1 MTVWIYVNTSSKQ
14 VGDPDTLR
22 YLRMPSPRTPG
33 LRKTGAVSHSD
44 VGNVCVLRIDR
55 SRVSI
60 SYETTKARHT
70 TNNAFTISQTSNHPI
85 IPT

>member
-33 LRKTGAVSHSD
+33 LRKTSPKAWPLRYE
-44 VGNVCVLRIDR
+44 VL
-55 SRVSI
+55 
-60 SYETTKARHT
+60 E
-70 TNNAFTISQTSNHPI
+70 
-85 IPT
+85 